1 VARINPSASTTSR
14 SVMSYLE
21 LQASP
26 ATATLRQGLF
36 AHATIDLQRKMALV
50 VPESALRFDQARP
63 YVLVLEGGQAQQRSV
78 STGARGTAVL
88 EGRSEAAVE
97 IAQGLQAGAVVLRG
111 TVGALKAGTPLT
123 RTAPAP
129 AAAPPASA
137 AR

>member
-1 VARINPSASTTSR
+1 
-14 SVMSYLE
+14 M
-21 LQASP
+21 
-26 ATATLRQGLF
+26 
-36 AHATIDLQRKMALV
+36 
-50 VPESALRFDQARP
+50 RFDQARP